1 MSNLYPYNTSTNF
14 HRFNG
19 TPQFNIA
26 TEPHYKIQN
35 YLEEEAIYNPNK
47 RVLNKI
53 ITKAINQ
60 KKYQGRIDLNVPG
73 NKDVLT
79 DSDSEEH
86 YINADNIKKINKNM
100 LKQNGCANLIIKKI
114 ESQAPQRNE
123 EYYKFTN
130 QKKIYA
136 NNDPFYGTRT
146 LTNWNQREFDDKKI
160 RQIPSLYVNTDQNI
174 NYNKNNNYNNAYEA
188 NRILTLD
195 NTDRKNQKVRDNN
208 YNNYLFNSTLDLRQ
222 INPKIKKIKKQ
233 NRLYEI
239 NRSPNQQISY
249 ESSADA
255 EQGSSSYVY
264 LPAKTTDIKYKKIK
278 KNNLKD
284 NELSVQ
290 SISNNEEPYIRKNL
304 EIKSERL
311 KNKNKNIPIKRPSF
325 QELIR
330 LNSKNTGFNILQ
342 NKFTQKLIKNV
353 IIIQSVWRGY
363 LTRGSIYKNLNLIR
377 FAIVLVEN
385 IKNKYFDYISEAFYN
400 MKYTKIRSEKN
411 ENYDDLLKDY
421 NLLLKE
427 YEKIEKEMNEIKKIQ
442 KTKTFENLNIVKK
455 ENNFEILDIILDS
468 QKENK
473 EKENNIIKKFD
484 IIRKE
489 QNDEFSIMKL
499 NEKRANL
506 RGRYKGKK
514 EKIENKNEIN
524 INHFLSNINRIN
536 IDKFKI
542 EGNIQTNP
550 KKENKISSN
559 NNFSYLKE
567 IKKENEMSKDNYIQ
581 RKFDI
586 NLEIEKKNDI
596 NILPNIEQNKL
607 NKQKLILY
615 HHYFKDNDF
624 IIVKKVNLNIIKE
637 KQIKNYSIENNINTF
652 CLGQIK
658 KIEQDNLVTKNDFN
672 KINEIEKNGS
682 LEINTLEM
690 KKYNQ
695 RQNNLI
701 INTENDLSE
710 NKDIKSESSFSEN
723 AKLKMLKMIFPIKL
737 KATLKEFARRN
748 VIKVLKKSE

>member
-86 YINADNIKKINKNM
+86 YINVDNIKKINKNM

-174 NYNKNNNYNNAYEA
+174 NYNKYNNYNNTYEA

-195 NTDRKNQKVRDNN
+195 NTDRKNQKVRD
-208 YNNYLFNSTLDLRQ
+208 NNYLFNSTLDLRQ

-264 LPAKTTDIKYKKIK
+264 RPAKTTDIKYKKIK

-311 KNKNKNIPIKRPSF
+311 KNKNKNIQKKRPSF

-385 IKNKYFDYISEAFYN
+385 IKNKYFDYISEVFYN

-484 IIRKE
+484 IIQKE

-499 NEKRANL
+499 NEKRSNL

-581 RKFDI
+581 RKCEI

-596 NILPNIEQNKL
+596 NILPNIEQNKS

-637 KQIKNYSIENNINTF
+637 KQTKNYSIDNNINTF
-652 CLGQIK
+652 CFGQIK

-672 KINEIEKNGS
+672 KINEIEKNCS

-695 RQNNLI
+695 GQNNLTT
-701 INTENDLSE
+701 NTEHDLSE

>member
-86 YINADNIKKINKNM
+86 YINVDNIKKINKNM

-311 KNKNKNIPIKRPSF
+311 KNKNKNIPKKRPSF

-484 IIRKE
+484 IIQKE

-581 RKFDI
+581 RKFEI

-637 KQIKNYSIENNINTF
+637 KQIKNYSIDNNINTF

-672 KINEIEKNGS
+672 KINEIEKNCS

>member
-311 KNKNKNIPIKRPSF
+311 KNKNIPKKRPSF

-581 RKFDI
+581 RKFEI

-637 KQIKNYSIENNINTF
+637 KQIKNYSIDNNINTF

>member
-14 HRFNG
+14 HRING

-86 YINADNIKKINKNM
+86 YINVDNIKKINKNM

-146 LTNWNQREFDDKKI
+146 LTNLNQREFDDKKI

-174 NYNKNNNYNNAYEA
+174 NYNKYNNYNNTYEA

-278 KNNLKD
+278 KINLKD

-311 KNKNKNIPIKRPSF
+311 KNKNIPKKRPSF

-427 YEKIEKEMNEIKKIQ
+427 YEKIEKDMNEIKKIQ

-484 IIRKE
+484 IIQKE

-567 IKKENEMSKDNYIQ
+567 IKKENEMSKDNYIN
-581 RKFDI
+581 RKFEI

-637 KQIKNYSIENNINTF
+637 KQIKNYSIDNNINTF

-672 KINEIEKNGS
+672 KINEIEKNCS

>member
-14 HRFNG
+14 LRFNG

-86 YINADNIKKINKNM
+86 YINVDNIKKINKNM

-146 LTNWNQREFDDKKI
+146 LTNLNQREFDDKKI

-174 NYNKNNNYNNAYEA
+174 NYNKYNNYNNTYEA

-278 KNNLKD
+278 KINLKD

-311 KNKNKNIPIKRPSF
+311 KNKNIPKKRPSF

-427 YEKIEKEMNEIKKIQ
+427 YEKIEKEMNKIKKIQ

-484 IIRKE
+484 IIQKE

-581 RKFDI
+581 RKFEI

-637 KQIKNYSIENNINTF
+637 KQIKNYSIDNNINTF

-672 KINEIEKNGS
+672 KINEIEKNDS

-695 RQNNLI
+695 GQNNLTT
-701 INTENDLSE
+701 NTEHDLSE

>member
-86 YINADNIKKINKNM
+86 YINVDNIKKINKNM

-208 YNNYLFNSTLDLRQ
+208 YLFNSTLDLRQ

-311 KNKNKNIPIKRPSF
+311 KNKNIPKKRPSF

-385 IKNKYFDYISEAFYN
+385 IKNKYFDYISEVFYN

-484 IIRKE
+484 IIQKE

-581 RKFDI
+581 RKFEI

-637 KQIKNYSIENNINTF
+637 KQIKNYSIDNNINTF

-695 RQNNLI
+695 GQNNLT
-701 INTENDLSE
+701 INTEHDLSE

>member
-86 YINADNIKKINKNM
+86 YINVDNIKKINKNM

-174 NYNKNNNYNNAYEA
+174 NYNKYNNYNNTYEA

-290 SISNNEEPYIRKNL
+290 SISNNEEPYNRKNL

-311 KNKNKNIPIKRPSF
+311 KNKNIPKKRPSF

-581 RKFDI
+581 RKFEI

-596 NILPNIEQNKL
+596 NILPNIEQNKS

-637 KQIKNYSIENNINTF
+637 KQIKNYSIDNNINTF

-695 RQNNLI
+695 GQNNLTT
-701 INTENDLSE
+701 NTEHDLSE

>member
-14 HRFNG
+14 HRING

-86 YINADNIKKINKNM
+86 YINVDNIKKINKNM

-146 LTNWNQREFDDKKI
+146 LTNLNQREFDDKKI

-174 NYNKNNNYNNAYEA
+174 NYNKYNNYNNTYEA

-195 NTDRKNQKVRDNN
+195 NTDRKNQKVRD
-208 YNNYLFNSTLDLRQ
+208 NNYLFNSTLDLRQ

-278 KNNLKD
+278 KINLKD

-311 KNKNKNIPIKRPSF
+311 KNKNIPKKRPSF

-427 YEKIEKEMNEIKKIQ
+427 YEKIEKDMNEIKKIQ

-567 IKKENEMSKDNYIQ
+567 IKKENEMSKDNYIN
-581 RKFDI
+581 RKFEI

-637 KQIKNYSIENNINTF
+637 KQIKNYSIDNNINTF

-672 KINEIEKNGS
+672 KINEIEKNCS

>member
-1 MSNLYPYNTSTNF
+1 MSNLYPYNISTNF

-86 YINADNIKKINKNM
+86 YINVDNIKKINKNM

-146 LTNWNQREFDDKKI
+146 LTNLNQREFDDKKI

-174 NYNKNNNYNNAYEA
+174 NYNKYNNYNNAYEA

-195 NTDRKNQKVRDNN
+195 NTDRKNQKVRD
-208 YNNYLFNSTLDLRQ
+208 NNYLFNSTLDLRQ

-264 LPAKTTDIKYKKIK
+264 RPAKTTDIKYKKIK

-311 KNKNKNIPIKRPSF
+311 KNKNKNIPKKRPSF

-385 IKNKYFDYISEAFYN
+385 IKNKYFDYISEVFYN

-484 IIRKE
+484 IIQKE

-499 NEKRANL
+499 NEKRSNL

-581 RKFDI
+581 RKCEI

-637 KQIKNYSIENNINTF
+637 KQIKNYSIDNNINTF

-695 RQNNLI
+695 GQNNLTT
-701 INTENDLSE
+701 NTEHDLSE

>member
-86 YINADNIKKINKNM
+86 YINVDNIKKINKNM

-174 NYNKNNNYNNAYEA
+174 NYNKYNNYNNTYEA

-208 YNNYLFNSTLDLRQ
+208 YLFNSTLDLRQ
-222 INPKIKKIKKQ
+222 INPKIKKIKRQ

-311 KNKNKNIPIKRPSF
+311 KNKNIPKKRPSF

-567 IKKENEMSKDNYIQ
+567 IKKENEMSKDNYIN
-581 RKFDI
+581 RKFEI

-637 KQIKNYSIENNINTF
+637 KQIKNYSIDNNINTF

-672 KINEIEKNGS
+672 KINEIEKNCS

>member
-86 YINADNIKKINKNM
+86 YINVDNIKKINKNM

-174 NYNKNNNYNNAYEA
+174 NIYKNNNYNYAYEA

-311 KNKNKNIPIKRPSF
+311 KNKNIPKKRPSF

-385 IKNKYFDYISEAFYN
+385 IKNKYFDYISEVFYN

-484 IIRKE
+484 IIQKE

-581 RKFDI
+581 RKFEI

-637 KQIKNYSIENNINTF
+637 KQIKNYSIDNNINTF

-695 RQNNLI
+695 GQNNLTT
-701 INTENDLSE
+701 NTEHDLSE